1 MVGALIVL
9 AACSSDGD
17 SAVKQSDAAR
27 PTGDSVVVEA
37 QVTTEPSEAE
47 ADVIIPDDDAE
58 AGVPPVEGV
67 VGDATEV
74 VEAAVQETL
83 DPVTLDE
90 PVATD
95 DGVMISIA
103 EIDRI
108 DAEAQ
113 LPGEIAGPALLVV
126 VRIINSGP
134 DPIDLFGVTVNVFDA
149 DGQASTPLTADP
161 ASPIFG
167 VLAAGDS
174 IEGRYVFSFDT
185 DRPQPVTV
193 EASHSVDRPIARF
206 VGDIS

>member
-1 MVGALIVL
+1 MVVALIVL
-9 AACSSDGD
+9 AACSTDGD
-17 SAVKQSDAAR
+17 SAVTQSDAAG
-27 PTGDSVVVEA
+27 PTGDSVVVEEF
-37 QVTTEPSEAE
+37 VTTKPSEAE
-47 ADVIIPDDDAE
+47 ADETIPDDDAE
-58 AGVPPVEGV
+58 SSEASVEGV
-67 VGDATEV
+67 VGDATDV
-74 VEAAVQETL
+74 IEAAVQETL

-103 EIDRI
+103 EINRI
-108 DAEAQ
+108 DGEAQ

-126 VRIINSGP
+126 VQITNSGP
-134 DPIDLFGVTVNVFDA
+134 DPINLSAVTVNVFDA

-161 ASPIFG
+161 ASPISG
-167 VLAAGDS
+167 VLDAGDS

-193 EASHSVDRPIARF
+193 EASHSLDQPIARF